1 MRRLPILIV
10 TTLAAVITLGVVGQ
24 RASVMNAEDATLTAT
39 TQVVTPT
46 VAKTPTPAVPQ
57 SDGVNLTIYNQGTAL
72 VQDRRTFT
80 LKSGI
85 GMLDFTDVAASI
97 DSTSVSFKSLTDPT
111 GTSVL
116 EQNYVFDL
124 VGSGALLAR
133 YLDQQIEIVTN
144 DGTKFSGQLLS
155 GRNGEIILK
164 QADGQVMVV
173 SQSNVRDLR
182 FPALPDGLITRPTL
196 RWMLDSKG
204 GNQQVELTYLAG
216 GINWTADYTF
226 LLANDNNALDLNG
239 WVTLTNSSGAAYKDA
254 KVKLVAGD
262 VNRIQVDDGL
272 YAPTAS
278 PAPALAMSQRQEQ
291 VQQRNFN
298 EYKLYEINRP
308 VTVGNNETKQVEFV
322 SGANIPAHTFFV
334 YDGSMPFYGY
344 SGWITDQYYGQTGIT
359 DVQNW
364 LEFTTGK
371 ENNLDAAL
379 PAGRVRVYQQDT
391 DGSALL
397 IGENH
402 IDHTAKGEKIKL
414 FLGNAF
420 DLVGERKQTDFK
432 YIGSNVIE
440 ETFEIR
446 LRNRKENQAVEIRVP
461 ERLYRWSNWE
471 ILNSSDEYTK
481 MDSSSIEFRV
491 IVQPGEEKV
500 LTYTVRYMWPN

>member
-1 MRRLPILIV
+1 MKIAKWISV
-10 TTLAAVITLGVVGQ
+10 LAAGVMISGMVVGTAGAQ
-24 RASVMNAEDATLTAT
+24 DAT
-39 TQVVTPT
+39 P
-46 VAKTPTPAVPQ
+46 TPTPATLPTVATTAAPQ

-80 LKSGI
+80 LKSGVST
-85 GMLDFTDVAASI
+85 LDFTDVAASI
-97 DSTSVSFKSLTDPT
+97 DSTSVSFKSLTDPS

-116 EQNYVFDL
+116 EQNYVYDL
-124 VGSGALLAR
+124 VGSGALLER
-133 YLDQQIEIVTN
+133 YLDQQIDIVTN
-144 DGTKFSGQLLS
+144 DGTSFSGQLLS

-164 QADGQVMVV
+164 QADGQVTVV

-182 FPALPDGLITRPTL
+182 FPALPEGLITRPTL

-204 GNQQVELTYLAG
+204 GSQQVELTYLTG

-226 LLANDNNALDLNG
+226 LLANDNSALDLNG
-239 WVTLTNSSGAAYKDA
+239 WVTLNNSSGAAFKDA

-262 VNRIQVDDGL
+262 VNRLPQQQ
-272 YAPTAS
+272 AQFAS
-278 PAPALAMSQRQEQ
+278 GMVANEASDMAVEK
-291 VQQRNFN
+291 VQQRDFN

-308 VTVGNNETKQVEFV
+308 VTVGDNETKQVEFV
-322 SGANIPAHTFFV
+322 SGTNIPAHTFFV
-334 YDGSMPFYGY
+334 YDGSYPFYGY
-344 SGWITDQYYGQTGIT
+344 SGWITDQYYGQTGVT

-371 ENNLDAAL
+371 DNNLDAAL
-379 PAGRVRVYQQDT
+379 PAGRVRVYQQDV

-397 IGENH
+397 IGENS
-402 IDHTAKGEKIKL
+402 IDHTPKGEQIKL

-432 YIGSNVIE
+432 YISSNVIE

-471 ILNSSDEYTK
+471 ILNSSDPFTK
-481 MDSSSIEFRV
+481 LNSNSIEFRM

-500 LTYTVRYMWPN
+500 LTYTVRYTWPN